1 MWEIIYILFL
11 LFFTLFNVHF
21 SIFHTE
27 SLVKMS
33 NSLWFSRIFTL
44 QSSSWFCF
52 IFIDCFL
59 GVLEKKRFLREWE
72 IYFITI
78 GFENFQNF
86 NFSVFPF
93 LKFID
98 FKITTNSFIYSL
110 VEQFF
115 ETHFQKNNYRVRGY
129 TLGKNLTK
137 FSGLYTPNLGC
148 GGVYYTSNSRT
159 SNYCW
164 MSRCKNILLNIF
176 NFCFFIQIRIF
187 LEL

>member
-1 MWEIIYILFL
+1 MRSYLNIISFIFL
-11 LFFTLFNVHF
+11 RFCNVHF

-59 GVLEKKRFLREWE
+59 GVLEKKLLREWE

-110 VEQFF
+110 VEQFL
-115 ETHFQKNNYRVRGY
+115 ETHFHKNNYRVRGY
-129 TLGKNLTK
+129 TLRKNLTK
-137 FSGLYTPNLGC
+137 FSGLYTPLPGVW
-148 GGVYYTSNSRT
+148 GVYYTSKKCLHSF
-159 SNYCW
+159 
-164 MSRCKNILLNIF
+164 LLSHK
-176 NFCFFIQIRIF
+176 
-187 LEL
+187 

>member
-1 MWEIIYILFL
+1 MRNYLNIISFIFL
-11 LFFTLFNVHF
+11 HFCNVHF
-21 SIFHTE
+21 LIFHTE

-33 NSLWFSRIFTL
+33 NSFLFSRIFTL

-59 GVLEKKRFLREWE
+59 SVLEKILLWEWE

-93 LKFID
+93 FKFID

-110 VEQFF
+110 VEQFL
-115 ETHFQKNNYRVRGY
+115 ETHFHKNNYR
-129 TLGKNLTK
+129 GKGVYFWEKFDKIFRFIYPLTW
-137 FSGLYTPNLGC
+137 GV
-148 GGVYYTSNSRT
+148 GVYYTSNIGSIA
-159 SNYCW
+159 
-164 MSRCKNILLNIF
+164 K
-176 NFCFFIQIRIF
+176 
-187 LEL
+187 